1 MTAPATAAPQPT
13 RSGHLTWAQQ
23 EWFMWNPVDTPASH
37 EDNVCVRVPAHDAA
51 PEQALAA
58 VRDVIGRHELLRSL
72 IVRGGPVA
80 EAVQHVTALGA
91 EPPGTL
97 QLTDEDPS
105 AEPIGPVFGHALRT
119 PFRLGEQW
127 PMKAVLFTRAG
138 LVHSVAFVIDHAAID
153 AYSVRILREDFAR
166 ALAARTADP
175 GREPFDPAEVVEQP
189 LDAAETEASETG
201 AGRRRRA
208 EEYWRGQLGLLRKSL
223 DGYTPLRSAEARA
236 GASEDPEHGTIES
249 GYRVAVLT
257 SQRAARASE
266 QAAARFHVPVST
278 LFLTS
283 FAAAIRA
290 VEGVDV
296 AGVFPF
302 AANRTSEG
310 ARRSIRKAFMPTA
323 PVVLADGTPERLA
336 ESLLDCA
343 AQQARGQRF
352 ANTDPVA
359 TEGFCA
365 EILGP
370 LYQTGAAYARFNYI
384 DQSVLSD
391 AFDGLPTARGLSQPY
406 DAAGEGLIAF
416 HKPKEQ
422 GSEYYLRVE
431 HNAACAWLTLAW
443 HESTGWGPFADGML
457 WFIEETLAWAAEGG
471 SGAAPTLHSR

>member
-1 MTAPATAAPQPT
+1 MTTT
-13 RSGHLTWAQQ
+13 RSGRLTWAQQ

-37 EDNVCVRVPAHDAA
+37 EDNVCVRVPAHDAT
-51 PEQALAA
+51 PDQALAA
-58 VRDVIGRHELLRSL
+58 VRAVIGRHELLRSL
-72 IVRGGPVA
+72 IIRGGPVA
-80 EAVQHVTALGA
+80 DAVQQVTGLGA
-91 EPPGTL
+91 EPPGTI
-97 QLTDEDPS
+97 QITDEDPS

-127 PMKAVLFTRAG
+127 PVKAVLFTESS
-138 LVHSVAFVIDHAAID
+138 LVRSVAFVIDHAAID

-166 ALAARTADP
+166 ALAARIADAD
-175 GREPFDPAEVVEQP
+175 REPFDPAEVVEQP
-189 LDAAETEASETG
+189 LDAAQTEASETG
-201 AGRRRRA
+201 VGRRLRA
-208 EEYWRGQLGLLRKSL
+208 EDYWRGQLDRLRGSL
-223 DGYTPLRSAEARA
+223 DGYRPLRPAETRASASA
-236 GASEDPEHGTIES
+236 DPEHGTIES

-266 QAAARFHVPVST
+266 KAAARFNVPVST
-278 LFLTS
+278 LFLTA

-290 VEGVDV
+290 VEKVDV

-310 ARRSIRKAFMPTA
+310 ARRSIRKSFMPTA
-323 PVVLADGTPERLA
+323 PVVLTDAPPAGLA
-336 ESLLDCA
+336 EALLDCA

-359 TEGFCA
+359 TERFCA

-384 DQSVLSD
+384 DQSVLGD

-406 DAAGEGLIAF
+406 DPAAEGLIAF
-416 HKPKEQ
+416 HRPKQQ

-443 HESTGWGPFADGML
+443 HESTGWGPYADAML
-457 WFIEETLAWAAEGG
+457 WFIEETLAWAADGG
-471 SGAAPTLHSR
+471 IGTAPSLHRR